1 MPTAALRLLVS
12 KKCALIASLSLRTK
26 STNKTPKE
34 RICKHSSK
42 AESTSFWR
50 INKSHK
56 QEKQALEAKISDLKS
71 KQGVGITQDEISD
84 LKANYEAKKI
94 GMGYKAIVSVLE
106 LRGLMWQEFL
116 SLAY

>member
-1 MPTAALRLLVS
+1 MVS
-12 KKCALIASLSLRTK
+12 
-26 STNKTPKE
+26 
-34 RICKHSSK
+34 
-42 AESTSFWR
+42 
-50 INKSHK
+50 
-56 QEKQALEAKISDLKS
+56 
-71 KQGVGITQDEISD
+71 ITQDEISD